1 MVEVGSYDIFTTTF
15 LFFVSHLC
23 FSIIFNS
30 QSEKQ
35 HLTSHVCTLIND
47 TWMLVTIF
55 ILFHLW
61 EIWKH
66 FFSLTVTLQFSSHDH
81 SAAFRYVRF
90 INDSEPRADD
100 VIESRL
106 GFGRMLTHRTATLMS
121 SVTPFVCG
129 APLYLWQALHFLSPA
144 GRVFAAR
151 WFQGFRA
158 LCPYSTPLFDMVDRK
173 SRGGGAM
180 QTGRRREG
188 D

>member
-1 MVEVGSYDIFTTTF
+1 MTYLLPHFSSLFPIYVFLSFLIHSQRSNTSLHKYVLLSMTLGCLLLY
-15 LFFVSHLC
+15 LFF
-23 FSIIFNS
+23 FIY
-30 QSEKQ
+30 EKFEN
-35 HLTSHVCTLIND
+35 T
-47 TWMLVTIF
+47 
-55 ILFHLW
+55 
-61 EIWKH
+61 
-66 FFSLTVTLQFSSHDH
+66 FFFLTVTLQFSSHDH

>member
-30 QSEKQ
+30 PQSEKQ
-35 HLTSHVCTLIND
+35 HLTSQVFTLIND

-66 FFSLTVTLQFSSHDH
+66 FFSSLWHCNFPPMITLLLSDTSDL
-81 SAAFRYVRF
+81 SMT
-90 INDSEPRADD
+90 EPRADD

-129 APLYLWQALHFLSPA
+129 APLYLWQALHFLSSA

-158 LCPYSTPLFDMVDRK
+158 LCPYSTPLFDIVDRK